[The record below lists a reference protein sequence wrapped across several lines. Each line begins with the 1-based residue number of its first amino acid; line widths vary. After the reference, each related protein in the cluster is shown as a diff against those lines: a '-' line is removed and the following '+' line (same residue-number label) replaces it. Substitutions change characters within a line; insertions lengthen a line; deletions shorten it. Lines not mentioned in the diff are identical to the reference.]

1 MQPEAGIVYE
11 YASDP
16 QHVLPPRR
24 TRRTWTFSDQCLAR
38 PEYLPLLVAFG
49 EILRRRDDAGQ
60 GMNQQYVLQQQQSQ
74 QQQQAQQHA
83 HMIYLQQQQAQKGPL
98 VPGQQI
104 QIQNLTVTVE
114 RFLSQGILFSI
125 YRTLLLSL
133 RRARRVRPRLPR
145 PQPNTRQRD
154 HAACPEAHDRHRR
167 GHAQCSQEGGRLHG
181 KHRALQVPRDA
192 QLTCLTQRILRGHSN
207 IVNLIDSAWNR
218 LPDGR
223 YEGYILME
231 YCSGQAILP

>member
-1 MQPEAGIVYE
+1 VCACVRRAKIEVVGLNAPSMQPEAGIVYE

-24 TRRTWTFSDQCLAR
+24 TRHTWTFPGQCLAR

-60 GMNQQYVLQQQQSQ
+60 GMNQQYVLQHQQPQ

-83 HMIYLQQQQAQKGPL
+83 HMIYLQQQQQQAQKGIL

-104 QIQNLTVTVE
+104 QIQSLTVTVE
-114 RFLSQGILFSI
+114 RFLSQGILFII

-133 RRARRVRPRLPR
+133 RRARRVRARLPC
-145 PQPNTRQRD
+145 PHSNTRQRD
-154 HAACPEAHDRHRR
+154 HAACP
-167 GHAQCSQEGGRLHG
+167 
-181 KHRALQVPRDA
+181 
-192 QLTCLTQRILRGHSN
+192 
-207 IVNLIDSAWNR
+207 
-218 LPDGR
+218 
-223 YEGYILME
+223 
-231 YCSGQAILP
+231 